1 MYAYKTRLYEYQIF
15 KIEKKYKC
23 HRVPI
28 EVHGQGGLDRVGAS
42 DSNSKTTHRTLQ
54 SDEQQESAGARMK
67 KAIKKSTHNV
77 HWLCPLPSV
86 FRITGALAGV
96 LEI

>member
-67 KAIKKSTHNV
+67 KAIKNQHITYLGSA
-77 HWLCPLPSV
+77 PSPWC
-86 FRITGALAGV
+86 FG
-96 LEI
+96 